1 MFENFLFCL
10 KNGIPVRGAVIGRNT
25 IQNGPYSFTI
35 DTCFTNDC
43 SCYETA
49 IKNLDNE
56 WIVVEHYSSPEEASK
71 GHAKWIKYTSTS
83 PMPTLVDIFSNEI
96 HIYNVQVKGVNHT

>member
-10 KNGIPVRGAVIGRNT
+10 ANGIPVRGAVIGT
-25 IQNGPYSFTI
+25 DTVQNGPYSFTI

-49 IKNLDNE
+49 IKQLNDK
-56 WIVVEHYSSPEEASK
+56 WIVVERYSSPEEAK
-71 GHAKWIKYTSTS
+71 EGHAEWVKYASTS
-83 PMPTLVDIFSNEI
+83 PAPALVDIVTNEI
-96 HIYNVQVKGVNHT
+96 HIYNTIRSGMNHT